1 MATMQIWGWDE
12 QKQRFLELMEEVD
25 CIELLRWCQEELER
39 RLASA
44 GAERARSIHEGDT
57 VEVTEGPLSGICGR
71 VIAHC
76 CRAHG
81 SVLVELEGLDL
92 EVPVPIPAAVLRV
105 LVASRVLA

>member
-1 MATMQIWGWDE
+1 MMQTWGWDE
-12 QKQRFLELMEEVD
+12 HKQRFLELMEEVD
-25 CIELLRWCQEELER
+25 CVELLRWCQEQLER

-44 GAERARSIHEGDT
+44 CAEKARSIHEGDT

-81 SVLVELEGLDL
+81 SVLVELEGLELD
-92 EVPVPIPAAVLRV
+92 VPVPIPAAALRV
-105 LVASRVLA
+105 LVTSAALA